1 MKQSKKVIFLSA
13 FVILALGGGV
23 ALVSAPSSP
32 FRNTDKAFYADERTV
47 NFVRPGL
54 QFTISGAEIAAD
66 GTVRARVK
74 VADPRGLPLDREGI
88 TTPGTV
94 AMSFV
99 IARIPQDQ
107 PWYTSYTVRTQTSP
121 ITGRAAVQAGADTG
135 GRFDKTADGE
145 YTYTFGTKLPAGF
158 DRTATHSILVYGN
171 RNLSEFDLGTNYDDF
186 VYSWVPAGTPV
197 TKTRDVIRTA
207 TCNKCHVDMGFH
219 GGSRKSMEGCVMC
232 HQPQTT
238 DPDTGNT
245 VDMTTMTHKIHM
257 GAELPSVQG
266 GKDYCII
273 GNAQSV
279 HCYGQVEFVAGP
291 NRCSVCHDMALT
303 GNARPAQVDAHLKNP
318 TRAACGACHDN
329 VNFATGQGHV
339 DLPQPNDNRCSTCH
353 TPQGEF
359 DFDAS
364 IMGAHVTPTEAAEL
378 PGVKLEI
385 VSVDDGVAGRRPRV
399 TFSVKDNA
407 GNVIPANRMNSLSLV
422 LAGPTTDYATW
433 IQESALQAQDVGGG
447 RFAYTFT
454 AAIPA
459 TARGSFTIGMEG
471 YRNFT
476 LMAGTTREM
485 TVRDAG
491 KNVQKTFAVDGSAV
505 AMRRQVVALD
515 KCNACH
521 ANLSLHGGN
530 RNTIEECVLCHNPN
544 TTDARRRP
552 ADRAP
557 NESVNFSS
565 MIHRIHSGLS
575 QEREFSI
582 FGNGN
587 VEHNYNKAGYPG
599 ILSNCSSCHVN
610 NSHRLPLRSDLLPV
624 VDPRSFAPTPGPEAA
639 ACMTCHGSRSAAAH
653 GVANT
658 NAVGES
664 CATCHG
670 NTSEFSVDRVHAR

>member
-1 MKQSKKVIFLSA
+1 MRQSKKAILLSA
-13 FVILALGGGV
+13 IVILALGGGA

-32 FRNTDKAFYADERTV
+32 FRVTDKAFYADERTV

-54 QFTISGAEIAAD
+54 QFTILGAEIAAD

-74 VADPRGLPLDREGI
+74 VTDPRGLGLDREGI
-88 TTPGTV
+88 TTPGNV
-94 AMSFV
+94 NMSFV
-99 IARIPQDQ
+99 LARIPQDQ

-121 ITGRAAVQAGADTG
+121 ITGRAAVQAAADTG
-135 GRFDKTADGE
+135 GRFEKVADGE
-145 YTYTFGTKLPAGF
+145 YIYTFGTRLPAGY

-171 RNLSEFDLGTNYDDF
+171 RNLSEFNLGTNYDDA
-186 VYSWVPAGTPV
+186 VYSWVPAGGPV

-232 HQPQTT
+232 HQPQTV

-245 VDMTTMTHKIHM
+245 VDMTVMTHKIHM
-257 GAELPSVQG
+257 GAGLPSVRG

-279 HCYGQVEFVAGP
+279 HCYGQVNFVAGP
-291 NRCSVCHDMALT
+291 NRCSVCHDTSAA
-303 GNARPAQVDAHLKNP
+303 GNMRPAQADAHLKNP
-318 TRAACGACHDN
+318 SRAACGSCHDN

-353 TPQGEF
+353 VPEGEF

-364 IMGAHVTPTEAAEL
+364 IIGAHVTPTEASEL
-378 PGVKLEI
+378 PGVRFEI

-399 TFSVKDNA
+399 TFSIKDKD
-407 GNVIPANRMNSLSLV
+407 GNIIPANRMTSLSLV
-422 LAGPTTDYATW
+422 LAGPTTDYSTW

-454 AAIPA
+454 ATIPSS
-459 TARGSFTIGMEG
+459 ARGSYTIGMEG

-476 LMAGTTREM
+476 LMEGTTRQM

-491 KNVQKTFAVDGSAV
+491 RNVQRTFSVDGRPV
-505 AMRRQVVALD
+505 VMRRQVVALD

-521 ANLSLHGGN
+521 ASLSLHGGN
-530 RNTIEECVLCHNPN
+530 RNSIEECVLCHNP
-544 TTDARRRP
+544 TVTDARRRP

-557 NESVNFSS
+557 NESVNFGT
-565 MIHRIHSGLS
+565 MIHRIHSGSL
-575 QEREFSI
+575 QEREYSI
-582 FGNGN
+582 FGFSNI
-587 VEHNYNKAGYPG
+587 EHNYNKAGYPG
-599 ILSNCSSCHVN
+599 ILSNCSSCHIN
-610 NSHRLPLRSDLLPV
+610 NSHRLPLPGNLLPV
-624 VDPRSFAPTPGPEAA
+624 TDPRHFATSPGPEAA
-639 ACMTCHGSRSAAAH
+639 ACMTCHASRAAAAH

-664 CATCHG
+664 CATCHSV
-670 NTSEFSVDRVHAR
+670 TSEFSVDRVHAR